1 MYVLWLDLRSTFAE
15 QRNYRN
21 RLRNEIIIIIL
32 YTLNLSKW
40 QVWERFSMEIYRGL
54 ISIILWRSFSLDL
67 IYHSAVELAL

>member
-67 IYHSAVELAL
+67 IYHSTVELSL